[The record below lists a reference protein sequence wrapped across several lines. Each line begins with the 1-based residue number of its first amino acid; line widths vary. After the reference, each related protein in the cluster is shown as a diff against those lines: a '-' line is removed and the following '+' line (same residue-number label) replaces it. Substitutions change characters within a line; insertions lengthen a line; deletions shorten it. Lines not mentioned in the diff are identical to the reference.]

1 MIVYATGLELLLP
14 IVGAG
19 MSLYGTATQYQ
30 AQRAAAEASLN
41 AAKAEGEMMKQ
52 KGAEEQAVSQRE
64 ALQQQRKT
72 QAVQDRARAVAAAGG
87 GGTGG
92 SALNIIADLGA
103 AGKEA
108 EGEIY
113 RQGAQKAQDY
123 RNRASVG
130 VQTANAKYKGE
141 KGVAVADALG
151 GVGKT
156 LGGLYSSGVF
166 NKLRG

>member
-1 MIVYATGLELLLP
+1 MDIGMIVYATGLELLLP

-41 AAKAEGEMMKQ
+41 ASKAEAEMMKQ
-52 KGAEEQAVSQRE
+52 KGAEEMAVSQRE
-64 ALQQQRKT
+64 AQQQARKT

-92 SALNIIADLGA
+92 SALNIIADLGV

-108 EGEIY
+108 EQEIY
-113 RQGAQKAQDY
+113 RQGAQRQRDY
-123 RNRASVG
+123 GNKASVG
-130 VQTANAKYKGE
+130 VQQAKAEYKGA
-141 KGVAVADALG
+141 KQSAFASALG
-151 GVGKT
+151 NVGGT
-156 LGGLYSSGVF
+156 LGGLYS
-166 NKLRG
+166 NLRRG